1 MYKEMTVSKTL
12 LRHQYETMK
21 IKEIMEYYGVCNARL
36 YKMLDDCNIPRK
48 WDKAPRREYKKTVYS
63 D

>member
-1 MYKEMTVSKTL
+1 MYKEIKVSKTL

-21 IKEIMEYYGVCNARL
+21 IEEIMEYYGICCARL
-36 YKMLDDCNIPRK
+36 YKMLDECGIPRK
-48 WDKAPRREYKKTVYS
+48 WDKKPRREYKKTVYA